1 MKIIIKLKQTLIYL
15 LIITLVACNSYGS
28 KKVFDGT
35 EIYYKDPITES
46 QVEDLGQY
54 LIDEE
59 FADGQEKTIQMI
71 KEGKTYVFRMVVK
84 KGVEKDDE
92 YINMFK
98 LLTVDLSAKVFD
110 GDDVDI
116 HLCDET
122 LETLRVIP
130 FYNLGVSESSS
141 EVEESESDGEFPK
154 LVIAGMEC
162 YYDSKY
168 IKAAQ
173 VEKFAN
179 FMVKLIGAAEESAQG
194 ETLRFTKDGGTYY
207 IDYIDE
213 TQTDSELASADM
225 TAGMMYIAKW
235 GSREVFNDKTVVFRA
250 VDSNGELRKS
260 YPMMSDE
267 LYSATQQQLNGSGE
281 SAEEMVAEEEAADE
295 GE

>member
-1 MKIIIKLKQTLIYL
+1 MRAIYKLKHTLFYL
-15 LIITLVACNSYGS
+15 LVIALVACNSYGS

-35 EIYYKDPITES
+35 EIYYKAPITET

-54 LIDEE
+54 LIDVEIT
-59 FADGQEKTIQMI
+59 DGQEKTIQMI
-71 KEGKTYVFRMVVK
+71 KEGKTYVIKMVIK

-92 YINMFK
+92 YINMCK
-98 LLTVDLSAKVFD
+98 LLTVDLSSKVFD

-122 LETLRVIP
+122 LETLRVVP
-130 FYNLGVSESSS
+130 FYNLGVTVSSS
-141 EVEESESDGEFPK
+141 EVEESEADGEFPK

-179 FMVKLIGAAEESAQG
+179 FIVELMGATEASAQG
-194 ETLRFTKDGGTYY
+194 ETMRFTKDGGTYF
-207 IDYIDE
+207 IDAIDE
-213 TQTDSELASADM
+213 AQTDSELASAET
-225 TAGMMYIAKW
+225 TAAMMYIAKW
-235 GSREVFNDKTVVFRA
+235 GSREVFNDKTVVFR
-250 VDSNGELRKS
+250 VLDSNGGLRKS
-260 YPMMSDE
+260 CPMMSDD
-267 LYSATQQQLNGSGE
+267 LYSAAQQELNGVEE
-281 SAEEMVAEEEAADE
+281 SAEEMVAEEEAAAE